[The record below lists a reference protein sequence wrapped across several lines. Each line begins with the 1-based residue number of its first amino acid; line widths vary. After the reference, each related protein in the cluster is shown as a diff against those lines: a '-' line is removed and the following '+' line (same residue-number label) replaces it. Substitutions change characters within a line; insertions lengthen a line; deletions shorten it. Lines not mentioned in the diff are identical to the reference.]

1 MVGTSRW
8 ERDPGAGR
16 GEGSHRGG
24 ATQLPQRQAA
34 EGHQPVQTIRPG
46 NLDQHLRAS
55 TNICTIYT

>member
-1 MVGTSRW
+1 MVGAVQR

-24 ATQLPQRQAA
+24 AAQLPQRQAA
-34 EGHQPVQTIRPG
+34 EGHQPVQTVRPG
-46 NLDQHLRAS
+46 NLDLHLRAS